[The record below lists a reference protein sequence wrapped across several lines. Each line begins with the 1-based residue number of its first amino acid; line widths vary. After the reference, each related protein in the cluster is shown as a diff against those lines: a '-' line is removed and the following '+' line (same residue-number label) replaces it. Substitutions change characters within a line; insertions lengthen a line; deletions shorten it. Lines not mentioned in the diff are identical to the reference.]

1 MDIYEFYSGRSFDAY
16 RELGAHVKKEV
27 TGKKTVVSGVEFV
40 TYAPNALGVN
50 VIGEFNDWNETVMER
65 CYDGSFFKVFVP
77 EARPGMMY
85 KYKIY
90 HRDGS
95 SMEHCDPYG
104 FGMELRPAFASII
117 RDMDTYRF
125 HDAKW
130 MKNRSVCQGSP
141 LNIYEVHL
149 GSWRTKP
156 VFDEQGNPL
165 TPEEIAESN
174 RVEESWYTYKEIAP
188 MLAEYVKEQG
198 YNYVEFMP
206 LSEHPSDQSWGYQN
220 TGFFSPTSRYGTADD
235 LKEMIDILH
244 QHNIG
249 TILDFVPVHFAL
261 DGYGLARYDG
271 TALYEYP
278 SNDVGYSE
286 WGSMNF
292 IHSKGEVRSF
302 LQSAANYWL
311 SEYHFDGLRMDAIS
325 RIIYWM
331 GDESRGVN
339 DRAVDFIRNMNQGLK
354 DRHPSIIL
362 CAEDSTDF
370 KGTTKETKYG
380 GLGVDYKWD
389 MGWMNDTLNFF
400 RTLPFVRGEHYH
412 DLTFSMMYN
421 YNERY
426 LLPLSHDEVVHG
438 KATIIQK
445 MAGMYEEKFPQAK
458 ALYAYMYAHPGK
470 KLNFMGNE
478 IGQFRE
484 WDEKREQDWDL
495 LKYPNHDSFH
505 QYMKALNKI
514 YMKEPALSAWDDDP
528 NGFAW
533 ILCGKENDVVYIFQR
548 EVNEDKVIV
557 VLNLS
562 GLVYKNY
569 HFNYGNGDTMK
580 VLINSDWNKFGGS
593 TKDTEKTIKGV
604 NGDFGFDL
612 PAFSGIYLK
621 PVD

>member
-220 TGFFSPTSRYGTADD
+220 TGFFSPTSRYGTAE
-235 LKEMIDILH
+235 EMIDILH

-380 GLGVDYKWD
+380 GLGFDYKWD